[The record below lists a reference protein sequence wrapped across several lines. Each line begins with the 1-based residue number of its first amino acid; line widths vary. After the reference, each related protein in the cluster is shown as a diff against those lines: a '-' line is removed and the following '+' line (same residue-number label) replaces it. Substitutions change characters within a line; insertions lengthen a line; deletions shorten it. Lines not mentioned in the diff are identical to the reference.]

1 MNANTLKLP
10 TKITIN
16 AHICA
21 FIVKIFSHQSIN
33 LWSMEHRGEI
43 VKEAVYR
50 SGYPIT
56 ELAKRLSKSRRW
68 IYLMFENANVSLDII
83 LQIGKIIHY
92 DFKDEIKE
100 FNSYQKALNESAF
113 DYQNDEANPDY
124 WKNKY
129 LKLLEEYNDLLK
141 KRID

>member
-1 MNANTLKLP
+1 
-10 TKITIN
+10 
-16 AHICA
+16 
-21 FIVKIFSHQSIN
+21 
-33 LWSMEHRGEI
+33 MEHRGEI
-43 VKEAVYR
+43 VKKAVYK
-50 SGYPIT
+50 SGFPIT

-68 IYLMFENANVSLDII
+68 IYLMFENANISLDVV

-100 FNSYQKALNESAF
+100 FGSYQNAISESAF
-113 DYQNDEANPDY
+113 DYQNDESNSEY

-129 LKLLEEYNDLLK
+129 LKLLEEYNELLK

>member
-1 MNANTLKLP
+1 
-10 TKITIN
+10 
-16 AHICA
+16 
-21 FIVKIFSHQSIN
+21 
-33 LWSMEHRGEI
+33 MENRGEV
-43 VKEAVYR
+43 VKKAVYS
-50 SGYPIT
+50 SGIPIT

-68 IYLMFENANVSLDII
+68 IYLMFENSNVSLDLI

-100 FNSYQKALNESAF
+100 FNSYQNAINESAF
-113 DYQNDEANPDY
+113 DYQNDESNSEY

-129 LKLLEEYNDLLK
+129 LKLLEEYNELLK

>member
-1 MNANTLKLP
+1 MIHK
-10 TKITIN
+10 
-16 AHICA
+16 
-21 FIVKIFSHQSIN
+21 
-33 LWSMEHRGEI
+33 GEVI
-43 VKEAVYR
+43 KNAVYK

-68 IYLMFENANVSLDII
+68 VYLMFENSNVSLDLV
-83 LQIGKIIHY
+83 LQIGKIINY

-100 FNSYQKALNESAF
+100 FNSYQNAINESAF
-113 DYQNDEANPDY
+113 DYQNDEANSEY

-129 LKLLEEYNDLLK
+129 LKLLEEYNELLK